1 MNITI
6 YIDHIIYQDG
16 IFTWMCNFH
25 QLLSKH
31 YDITILTKLIE
42 PTNKDILERKGIH
55 VETWNKDIQYITDY
69 LLIMLDFVVYPSNF
83 AYKKK
88 FKIIHC
94 NYAASKSEFVD
105 LNDGSEFIAVSKQ
118 AAEGF
123 TSKYNLPCKD
133 ISSFVPSYTPRK
145 VLRLISCSRIYEN
158 KGFERMFKL
167 ADDLDE
173 YNVPYQWINYSE
185 IDRNGI
191 RYLQSKKKNTLIT
204 FLPAVKHEKLLDLI
218 ADSDYLVQL
227 SDKEGYCYAVHE
239 SLMLGTPVIVTDIDA
254 FKDIVQDGE
263 NGYKLPLD
271 MQYSTEFLVEIIKN
285 IPKFEK
291 ISDNLDEIK
300 EKWLE
305 VLSDEHCDN

>member
-1 MNITI
+1 MINITI

-31 YDITILTKLIE
+31 YNITILTKMIE

-83 AYKKK
+83 TYKKK

-94 NYAASKSEFVD
+94 NYATSKSEFAD

-158 KGFERMFKL
+158 K
-167 ADDLDE
+167 
-173 YNVPYQWINYSE
+173 
-185 IDRNGI
+185 
-191 RYLQSKKKNTLIT
+191 
-204 FLPAVKHEKLLDLI
+204 
-218 ADSDYLVQL
+218 
-227 SDKEGYCYAVHE
+227 
-239 SLMLGTPVIVTDIDA
+239 
-254 FKDIVQDGE
+254 
-263 NGYKLPLD
+263 
-271 MQYSTEFLVEIIKN
+271 
-285 IPKFEK
+285 
-291 ISDNLDEIK
+291 
-300 EKWLE
+300 
-305 VLSDEHCDN
+305 